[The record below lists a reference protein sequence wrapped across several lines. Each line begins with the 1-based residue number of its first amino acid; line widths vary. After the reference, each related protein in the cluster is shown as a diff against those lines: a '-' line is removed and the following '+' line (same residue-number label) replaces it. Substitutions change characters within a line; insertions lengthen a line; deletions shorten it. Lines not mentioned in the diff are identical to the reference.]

1 MLYVLICEDK
11 TGAEAVRLATREA
24 HLAYVG
30 QKTAMIKLA
39 GPMLSDNGQHMAGSL
54 FILEAKDRGT
64 VEAFNA
70 ADPYT
75 GAGLWGRVTIRPF
88 RQVIPAA

>member
-1 MLYVLICEDK
+1 MLYVLFCEDK
-11 TGAEAVRLATREA
+11 AEAESVRLATREA

-30 QKTAMIKLA
+30 GKTTMIRLA
-39 GPMLSDNGQHMAGSL
+39 GPMMSDDGQHMAGSL
-54 FILEAKDRGT
+54 FILEAQDRAA

-75 GAGLWGRVTIRPF
+75 VAGLWERVIIRPF
-88 RQVIPAA
+88 RQVVPAS